1 MELYCRMIKGCIL
14 PPKIPSLYTFNRIGN
29 DSYGSKLPVNEV
41 DVSAVKP
48 WHKGKTNHVQA
59 ASPLRISPALI
70 LSEHQKI
77 IPRQA
82 HCASR
87 FLFTTSRVH
96 HHGDETALEDDV

>member
-1 MELYCRMIKGCIL
+1 MMIKGCIL
-14 PPKIPSLYTFNRIGN
+14 PPPRFSHYIHSIGLAMI
-29 DSYGSKLPVNEV
+29 STGASPVIEV
-41 DVSAVKP
+41 DVTAVKP
-48 WHKGKTNHVQA
+48 WHKSKTNHVQA
-59 ASPLRISPALI
+59 APPLCISPALI